1 MLEVNTVVRGTLEP
15 EASAP
20 ISIALTGYSG
30 NVISSFTKHCGQ
42 LGRRRGISPHRGGE
56 DHHDSLLLLFFPHS
70 KTGAVG
76 HAWNRGF
83 PAKPEELNYLEEMHF
98 SQYKLFIIS
107 VSELFSMNVVKLAQ
121 IIQSLGKR
129 FYTIWTKLERTTAQV
144 PSGRNGSCR
153 ISRKSPEG
161 MGA

>member
-1 MLEVNTVVRGTLEP
+1 MLEVNTVMRGTLEP
-15 EASAP
+15 ESSTP
-20 ISIALTGYSG
+20 ISIAITGYSG

-42 LGRRRGISPHRGGE
+42 LGRRRGISPH
-56 DHHDSLLLLFFPHS
+56 HPDSLLLLFFLHS

-107 VSELFSMNVVKLAQ
+107 VSELFSMNVMKLAQ

-144 PSGRNGSCR
+144 PSGRNGSCS